1 MSKKAFHQLL
11 KRYLDGHCVQ
21 EEKEIVE
28 QWYTQ
33 LRRNKH
39 SEFSPAQLDATEQKI
54 WRKIESGVDGLRW
67 SEMVLAKALQP
78 SGPSRKRIVGLVLF
92 ILLILV
98 IVFVSFRY
106 FNSKNP
112 VDAVAP
118 ELTMAAIKSNS
129 TGILIKH

>member
-11 KRYLDGHCVQ
+11 KRYLDGDCVQ

-39 SEFSPAQLDATEQKI
+39 PEFSSAQLDAAEQKI
-54 WRKIESGVDGLRW
+54 WTKIESGVDGLRW

-78 SGPSRKRIVGLVLF
+78 SKPSKRRIAGLILF
-92 ILLILV
+92 IILILAV
-98 IVFVSFRY
+98 VFIFLYLSGK
-106 FNSKNP
+106 SP

-118 ELTMAAIKSNS
+118 GRTMAGMPGTTYA
-129 TGILIKH
+129 GIPI